1 MTHRPEPHSHPQ
13 PKIIFLTGPTAVGK
27 TELSLKLARKIN
39 AEIISLD
46 SMQVYQGI
54 DILSSKPGLK
64 QRREIKHHLIDIL
77 SPDKEFDAACYRRL
91 AVKAIKDIY
100 QKGKIPLFVGGTG
113 LYLKVLLEGIFTG
126 AGKDEALRQ
135 EFYHEAE
142 ILGSEHLH
150 QKLKEVD
157 KESAAR
163 IHPHDT
169 KRIIRALEVYKL
181 TGKPISELQKKRKGL
196 LDKYEVIVFGLNK
209 DREVLYKSI
218 DRRVDEM
225 FERGL
230 VNEVKKLL
238 TGNLSL
244 TCKQAIGIREIR
256 DYLEGKHDLEQA
268 KDLLKKNTRN
278 YAKRQLTWFRKDK
291 KIIWLDADDKQLIK
305 RIQSLLSKLASLS
318 GLIPRSSRRTQS
330 R

>member
-1 MTHRPEPHSHPQ
+1 MTRRLLPCVKQ
-13 PKIIFLTGPTAVGK
+13 KPKILFLIGPTAVGK
-27 TELSLKLARKIN
+27 TALSLKLARKIN
-39 AEIISLD
+39 AQIISLD

-64 QRREIKHHLIDIL
+64 PRQEIKHHLIDIL

-91 AVKAIKDIY
+91 AVRAIKDIH

-126 AGKDEALRQ
+126 ASKDEDLRQ
-135 EFYHEAE
+135 ELYREAE
-142 ILGSEHLH
+142 TSGSEYLH

-157 KESAAR
+157 EESAAR

-169 KRIIRALEVYKL
+169 KRIIRALEVHKL
-181 TGKPISELQKKRKGL
+181 TGKPISELRKKRKGL
-196 LDKYEVIVFGLNK
+196 EDKYEIAVFGLNK
-209 DREVLYKSI
+209 DREILYKSI
-218 DRRVDEM
+218 DQRVDEM

-230 VNEVKKLL
+230 VDEVKKLL
-238 TGNLSL
+238 SGSLSL

-268 KDLLKKNTRN
+268 KGLLKKNTRN

-291 KIIWLDADDKQLIK
+291 KIIWLDADDKQIINRMTRYILSEKEGK
-305 RIQSLLSKLASLS
+305 RA
-318 GLIPRSSRRTQS
+318 
-330 R
+330 

>member
-1 MTHRPEPHSHPQ
+1 MTHQPKPCSHPK
-13 PKIIFLTGPTAVGK
+13 PKIIFLVGPTAVGK
-27 TELSLKLARKIN
+27 TALSLKLARKIN

-54 DILSSKPGLK
+54 DILSSKPSLK
-64 QRREIKHHLIDIL
+64 LRHKIKHHLIDIL
-77 SPDKEFDAACYRRL
+77 SPDKEFDAAQYRRL
-91 AVKAIKDIY
+91 AVKAIKDIH
-100 QKGKIPLFVGGTG
+100 QRGKIPLFTGGTG
-113 LYLKVLLEGIFTG
+113 LYLNVLLEGIFAD
-126 AGKDEALRQ
+126 AGKDEALRRELYNQ
-135 EFYHEAE
+135 AE
-142 ILGSEHLH
+142 ILGSAYLH
-150 QKLKEVD
+150 RKLQEVD
-157 KESAAR
+157 PESALR
-163 IHPHDT
+163 IHPNDA
-169 KRIIRALEVYKL
+169 KRIIRALEVHKL
-181 TGKPISELQKKRKGL
+181 TGKPISELRKKRKGL
-196 LDKYEVIVFGLNK
+196 EDKYEVTIFGLNK

-291 KIIWLDADDKQLIK
+291 RIIWLDADDQQIINRMVKYV
-305 RIQSLLSKLASLS
+305 
-318 GLIPRSSRRTQS
+318 
-330 R
+330 

>member
-1 MTHRPEPHSHPQ
+1 MACPPDPRSNPK
-13 PKIIFLTGPTAVGK
+13 PKIIFLIGPTAVGK
-27 TELSLKLARKIN
+27 TALSLKLARKIN

-77 SPDKEFDAACYRRL
+77 SPDKEFDAACYRKL

-113 LYLKVLLEGIFTG
+113 LYLKVLREGIFSA

-142 ILGSEHLH
+142 ILGSAYLH
-150 QKLKEVD
+150 QKLREID
-157 KESAAR
+157 QESAAR

-169 KRIIRALEVYKL
+169 KRIIRALEVHKL
-181 TGKPISELQKKRKGL
+181 TGKPISELRKKRKGL
-196 LDKYEVIVFGLNK
+196 EDKYEIIVFGLNK
-209 DREVLYKSI
+209 DREVLYKNI
-218 DRRVDEM
+218 DQRVDEM

-230 VNEVKKLL
+230 VDEVKKLP
-238 TGNLSL
+238 GASLSL
-244 TCKQAIGIREIR
+244 TCRQAIGIREIR
-256 DYLEGKHDLEQA
+256 DYLEGKHDLGQA
-268 KDLLKKNTRN
+268 GSLLKKNTRN

-291 KIIWLDADDKQLIK
+291 KIIWLDADEKQIVN
-305 RIQSLLSKLASLS
+305 RMTRYILSEKKEGRA
-318 GLIPRSSRRTQS
+318 
-330 R
+330 

>member
-1 MTHRPEPHSHPQ
+1 MACPPDSRSNLK
-13 PKIIFLTGPTAVGK
+13 PKIIFLIGPTAVGK
-27 TELSLKLARKIN
+27 TALSLKLARKIN
-39 AEIISLD
+39 AEIISMD
-46 SMQVYQGI
+46 SMQVYKSV
-54 DILSSKPGLK
+54 DILSSKPAPK
-64 QRREIKHHLIDIL
+64 QRQEIKHHLIDIL
-77 SPDKEFDAACYRRL
+77 GSDKEFDAAHYRRL
-91 AVKAIKDIY
+91 AVKEIKVIH

-126 AGKDEALRQ
+126 AGKDEALRRELYNQ
-135 EFYHEAE
+135 AE
-142 ILGSEHLH
+142 ILGSAHLH
-150 QKLKEVD
+150 QKLREID
-157 KESAAR
+157 QESAAR

-181 TGKPISELQKKRKGL
+181 SGKPISELQKKRKGL
-196 LDKYEVIVFGLNK
+196 LDKYGVIVFGLNK

-256 DYLEGKHDLEQA
+256 DYLEGKHGLEQA

-291 KIIWLDADDKQLIK
+291 RIIWLDADDRQIVN
-305 RIQSLLSKLASLS
+305 RMTRYVSSKKEE
-318 GLIPRSSRRTQS
+318 RRV
-330 R
+330 

>member
-1 MTHRPEPHSHPQ
+1 MACPRDPRSNQ
-13 PKIIFLTGPTAVGK
+13 KPKIIFLIGPTAVGK
-27 TELSLKLARKIN
+27 TALSLKLARKIN

-64 QRREIKHHLIDIL
+64 PRRKIKHHLIDIL

-113 LYLKVLLEGIFTG
+113 LYLKVLREGIFSA
-126 AGKDEALRQ
+126 AGKDEGLRQ
-135 EFYHEAE
+135 ELYREAE
-142 ILGSEHLH
+142 TSGSEHLH

-157 KESAAR
+157 EESAAR

-169 KRIIRALEVYKL
+169 KRIIRALEVHKL
-181 TGKPISELQKKRKGL
+181 TGKPISELRKKRKGL
-196 LDKYEVIVFGLNK
+196 EDKYEIIVFGLNK
-209 DREVLYKSI
+209 DREVLYKNI
-218 DRRVDEM
+218 DQRVDEM

-230 VNEVKKLL
+230 VDEVKKLPAAS
-238 TGNLSL
+238 LSL
-244 TCKQAIGIREIR
+244 TCRQAIGIREIR

-268 KDLLKKNTRN
+268 RSLLKKNTRN

-291 KIIWLDADDKQLIK
+291 KIIWLDADEKQIVN
-305 RIQSLLSKLASLS
+305 RMTRYILSEKEE
-318 GLIPRSSRRTQS
+318 RRA
-330 R
+330 

>member
-1 MTHRPEPHSHPQ
+1 MAKLKPKTPK
-13 PKIIFLTGPTAVGK
+13 PKIIFIVGPTAVGK
-27 TELSLKLARKIN
+27 TALSLKLARKIN

-64 QRREIKHHLIDIL
+64 PRQKITHHLIDIL
-77 SPDKEFDAACYRRL
+77 SPDKEFDAVKYRRL
-91 AVKAIKDIY
+91 AVKAIKDIH
-100 QKGKIPLFVGGTG
+100 QKGKIPLFTGGTG
-113 LYLKVLLEGIFTG
+113 LYLSVLLEGIFQD

-135 EFYHEAE
+135 KLYRQAE
-142 ILGSEHLH
+142 TLGSGHLH
-150 QKLKEVD
+150 RKLQKID
-157 KESAAR
+157 QESALR
-163 IHPHDT
+163 IHPNDT
-169 KRIIRALEVYKL
+169 KRIVRALEVYKL

-196 LDKYEVIVFGLNK
+196 WDKYEIIVFGLNK

-225 FERGL
+225 FESGL

-238 TGNLSL
+238 KGSLSL

-256 DYLEGKHDLEQA
+256 DYLEGKCDLEQA
-268 KDLLKKNTRN
+268 KNLLKKNTRN

-291 KIIWLDADDKQLIK
+291 RIIWLDADDRQIINRMVKYV
-305 RIQSLLSKLASLS
+305 
-318 GLIPRSSRRTQS
+318 
-330 R
+330 

>member
-1 MTHRPEPHSHPQ
+1 MAKLKPKTQ
-13 PKIIFLTGPTAVGK
+13 KPKIIFLVGPTAVGK
-27 TELSLKLARKIN
+27 TALSLKLAWKIN
-39 AEIISLD
+39 AQIISLD

-64 QRREIKHHLIDIL
+64 PRQEIKHHLIDIL

-91 AVKAIKDIY
+91 AVRAIKDIH

-126 AGKDEALRQ
+126 ASKDEDLRQ
-135 EFYHEAE
+135 ELYREAE
-142 ILGSEHLH
+142 TSGSGHLH

-157 KESAAR
+157 EESAAR

-181 TGKPISELQKKRKGL
+181 TGKPISELRKKRKGL
-196 LDKYEVIVFGLNK
+196 EDKYEIAVFGLNK
-209 DREVLYKSI
+209 DREILYKSI
-218 DRRVDEM
+218 DQRVDEM

-230 VNEVKKLL
+230 VDEVKKLL
-238 TGNLSL
+238 TGSLSL

-268 KDLLKKNTRN
+268 RDLLKKNTRN

-291 KIIWLDADDKQLIK
+291 KIIWLDADDRQIINRMVKYV
-305 RIQSLLSKLASLS
+305 
-318 GLIPRSSRRTQS
+318 
-330 R
+330 

>member
-1 MTHRPEPHSHPQ
+1 MTHQPKPCSHPKL
-13 PKIIFLTGPTAVGK
+13 KIIFLVGPTAVGK
-27 TELSLKLARKIN
+27 TALSLKLARKIN

-54 DILSSKPGLK
+54 DILSSKPSLK
-64 QRREIKHHLIDIL
+64 LRHKIKHHLIDIL
-77 SPDKEFDAACYRRL
+77 SPDKEFDAAQYRRL
-91 AVKAIKDIY
+91 AVKAIKDIH
-100 QKGKIPLFVGGTG
+100 QGGKIPLFTGGTG
-113 LYLKVLLEGIFTG
+113 LYLNVLLEGIFAD
-126 AGKDEALRQ
+126 AGKDEALRRELYNQ
-135 EFYHEAE
+135 AE
-142 ILGSEHLH
+142 ILGSAYLH
-150 QKLKEVD
+150 RKLQEVD
-157 KESAAR
+157 PESALR
-163 IHPHDT
+163 IHPNDA
-169 KRIIRALEVYKL
+169 KRIIRALEVHKL
-181 TGKPISELQKKRKGL
+181 TGKPISELRKKRKGL
-196 LDKYEVIVFGLNK
+196 LDKYEVTIFGLNK

-291 KIIWLDADDKQLIK
+291 RIIWLDADDQQIINRMVKYV
-305 RIQSLLSKLASLS
+305 
-318 GLIPRSSRRTQS
+318 
-330 R
+330 

>member
-1 MTHRPEPHSHPQ
+1 M
-13 PKIIFLTGPTAVGK
+13 GK
-27 TELSLKLARKIN
+27 TALSLKLARKIN

-54 DILSSKPGLK
+54 DILSSKPSLK
-64 QRREIKHHLIDIL
+64 LRHKIKHHLIDIL
-77 SPDKEFDAACYRRL
+77 SPDKEFDAAQYRRL
-91 AVKAIKDIY
+91 AVKAIKDIH
-100 QKGKIPLFVGGTG
+100 QRSKIPLFTGSTG
-113 LYLKVLLEGIFTG
+113 LYLNVLLEGIFAD
-126 AGKDEALRQ
+126 AGKDEALRRELYNQ
-135 EFYHEAE
+135 AE
-142 ILGSEHLH
+142 ILGSAYLH
-150 QKLKEVD
+150 RKLQEVD
-157 KESAAR
+157 PESALR
-163 IHPHDT
+163 IHPNDA

-181 TGKPISELQKKRKGL
+181 TGKPISELRKKRKGL
-196 LDKYEVIVFGLNK
+196 LDKYEVTIFGLNK

-291 KIIWLDADDKQLIK
+291 RIIWLDADDQQIINRMVKYV
-305 RIQSLLSKLASLS
+305 
-318 GLIPRSSRRTQS
+318 
-330 R
+330 